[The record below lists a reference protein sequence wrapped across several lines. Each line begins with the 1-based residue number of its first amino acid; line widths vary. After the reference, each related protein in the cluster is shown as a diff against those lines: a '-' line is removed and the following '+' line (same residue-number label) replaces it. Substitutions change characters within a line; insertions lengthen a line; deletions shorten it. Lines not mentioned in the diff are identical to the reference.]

1 MQAIDASINLTAFV
15 RVTDLLGEK
24 KKISRMDVGN
34 VSEQLLCGIF
44 VANME
49 CICM

>member
-24 KKISRMDVGN
+24 KKNKQNGRRQRI
-34 VSEQLLCGIF
+34 
-44 VANME
+44 
-49 CICM
+49 